1 MSDWNKWRPAFVAV
15 AKTHDCMDVLNP
27 DYVPQPGNSPE
38 AVEERAL
45 FQEKQIYMFLV
56 MTLLHSFEN
65 TMLTTTLKLFGVSSS
80 RTHAILPKLSS
91 KPNV

>member
-1 MSDWNKWRPAFVAV
+1 
-15 AKTHDCMDVLNP
+15 MDVLNP
-27 DYVPQPGNSPE
+27 NYVPQPGNSPE

-56 MTLLHSFEN
+56 MTLNFEEMKAASFVREHHVDN
-65 TMLTTTLKLFGVSSS
+65 DAQAVWRVSSS
-80 RTHAILPKLSS
+80 RTHVILLNLSS